1 MAMIF
6 WAFISFAVSLA
17 AGLLGF
23 GGETTV
29 AAAWAQTLF
38 FVFLGV
44 AVSLVALKMASDQD

>member
-6 WAFISFAVSLA
+6 WAFTSFAVSLA